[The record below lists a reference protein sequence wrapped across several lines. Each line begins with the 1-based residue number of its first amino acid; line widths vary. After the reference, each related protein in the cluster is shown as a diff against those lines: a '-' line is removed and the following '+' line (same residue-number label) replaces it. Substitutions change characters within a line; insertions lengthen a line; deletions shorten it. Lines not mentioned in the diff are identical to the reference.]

1 MPMSTLAAHDQEPDP
16 EELMRE
22 YVKNRGDIFEE
33 WHFMAKYIPRTIE
46 LQHDA
51 SGYILKNEAKSTSD
65 QDLSLPMRE
74 LGALCMLCA
83 KGDLR
88 FAANHVRRLY
98 RAGITNAV
106 IFEAAEAVA
115 PVVGHSTI
123 SLVAQ
128 AIMLANDPKY
138 PFGKMPEGG
147 EPKELTPFPEMKLG
161 REPSKPQAQ
170 LADSAVWKYAL
181 AIDPEFAKRTV
192 KFVDHCNAI
201 GRTKEHALGRGV
213 RALISIA
220 ALCARGQKEMCAEQI
235 RIAYDYGLTK
245 RQVLEAVSLAQNMT
259 GAASSEI
266 GIQAMMMVDADK

>member
-1 MPMSTLAAHDQEPDP
+1 MSPAAVQDQEPDP

-22 YVKNRGDIFEE
+22 YIKNRGDIFEE
-33 WHFMAKYIPRTIE
+33 WHFMAKYVPRTIE

-51 SGYILKNEAKSTSD
+51 SGYILKNDAKSTPD
-65 QDLSLPMRE
+65 QELSLPMRE

-98 RAGITNAV
+98 RAGVTNAV
-106 IFEAAEAVA
+106 MFEAAEAIA
-115 PVVGHSTI
+115 TVVGHSTI

-161 REPSKPQAQ
+161 REPLKPQKP
-170 LADSAVWKYAL
+170 LADSENWKYAL

-201 GRTKEHALGRGV
+201 GRQKPHALGRGV
-213 RALISIA
+213 RALIAIA
-220 ALCARGQKEMCAEQI
+220 ALCWRGQREMCAQQI

-245 RQVLEAVSLAQNMT
+245 RQVLEAISLAQNMT
-259 GAASSEI
+259 GAISSEI
-266 GIQAMMMVDADK
+266 GIEAMRRVDAGE

>member
-1 MPMSTLAAHDQEPDP
+1 MSNVAAHDQEPDP

-33 WHFMAKYIPRTIE
+33 WHFMAKYVPRTIE

-51 SGYILKNEAKSTSD
+51 SGYILKNDAKSTPD
-65 QDLSLPMRE
+65 QVLSLPMRE

-106 IFEAAEAVA
+106 IFEAAEAIA

-128 AIMLANDPKY
+128 AIMLANDPSY

-147 EPKELTPFPEMKLG
+147 EPKQLTPFPEMKLG
-161 REPSKPQAQ
+161 REPKTPQKP
-170 LADSAVWKYAL
+170 LLDSDNWKYAL

-192 KFVDHCNAI
+192 KFVDHCNAVD
-201 GRTKEHALGRGV
+201 RKKEHALGRGV
-213 RALISIA
+213 RALIAIA
-220 ALCARGQKEMCAEQI
+220 ALCWRGQREMCAEQI

-245 RQVLEAVSLAQNMT
+245 RQVLEAISLAQNMT
-259 GAASSEI
+259 GAASSEV
-266 GIQAMMMVDADK
+266 GIEAMRLVDAGK

>member
-1 MPMSTLAAHDQEPDP
+1 MSTVAAHDQEPDP

-51 SGYILKNEAKSTSD
+51 SGYILKNDAKSTPD
-65 QDLSLPMRE
+65 QELSLVMRE
-74 LGALCMLCA
+74 LIAFCMLCA

-98 RAGITNAV
+98 RAGIPNRV
-106 IFEAAEAVA
+106 IFEAAEAIA
-115 PVVGHSTI
+115 PVVGHATI

-128 AIMLANDPKY
+128 AILLANDPKY

-147 EPKELTPFPEMKLG
+147 EPKEITPFPEMKLG
-161 REPSKPQAQ
+161 REPSKPQKS
-170 LADSAVWKYAL
+170 LADSDNWKYAL

-192 KFVDHCNAI
+192 RFVDHCNAV
-201 GRTKEHALGRGV
+201 GRQKEHALGRGM
-213 RALISIA
+213 RALVAIA
-220 ALCARGQKEMCAEQI
+220 ALCWRGEREICAEQI
-235 RIAYDYGLTK
+235 KIAYAYGLTK
-245 RQVLEAVSLAQNMT
+245 RQVLEAVSCAQNMT
-259 GAASSEI
+259 GSVSSEV
-266 GIQAMMMVDADK
+266 GIEAMRLVDAGK

>member
-1 MPMSTLAAHDQEPDP
+1 MSPAAVHDQEPDP

-51 SGYILKNEAKSTSD
+51 SGYVLKNDAKSTPD
-65 QDLSLPMRE
+65 QELSLPMRE
-74 LGALCMLCA
+74 LGALCMLSA
-83 KGDLR
+83 KSDLR

-106 IFEAAEAVA
+106 IFEAAEAIA

-161 REPSKPQAQ
+161 RVPLKPQTP
-170 LADSAVWKYAL
+170 LADSAVWQYAL

-192 KFVDHCNAI
+192 KFVDHCNAVD
-201 GRTKEHALGRGV
+201 RKKEHALGRGA
-213 RALISIA
+213 RALIAIA
-220 ALCARGQKEMCAEQI
+220 ALCGRGQKEMCADQI
-235 RIAYDYGLTK
+235 RIAYAYGMTK

-259 GAASSEI
+259 GSASSEI
-266 GIQAMMMVDADK
+266 GIRAMMLVDADK

>member
-1 MPMSTLAAHDQEPDP
+1 
-16 EELMRE
+16 MRE

-46 LQHDA
+46 IQHDA
-51 SGYILKNEAKSTSD
+51 SGYILKNDAKSTPD
-65 QDLSLPMRE
+65 QVMSLPMRE
-74 LGALCMLCA
+74 LGALCMLSA

-106 IFEAAEAVA
+106 IFEAAEAIA

-161 REPSKPQAQ
+161 RVSKTPQKS
-170 LADSAVWKYAL
+170 LAESENWKYAL
-181 AIDPEFAKRTV
+181 AIDPDFSKRTI

-201 GRTKEHALGRGV
+201 DRKKEHALGRGV
-213 RALISIA
+213 RALIAIA
-220 ALCARGQKEMCAEQI
+220 ALCWRGQREMCAQQI

-245 RQVLEAVSLAQNMT
+245 RHVLEAISLAQNMT

-266 GIQAMMMVDADK
+266 GIEAMRMVDAGK

>member
-1 MPMSTLAAHDQEPDP
+1 MANVAAHDQEPDP

-33 WHFMAKYIPRTIE
+33 WHFMAKYIPKTIE
-46 LQHDA
+46 LQHEA
-51 SGYILKNEAKSTSD
+51 SGYILKNDAKSTPD
-65 QDLSLPMRE
+65 QVLSLPMRE
-74 LGALCMLCA
+74 LGALCMLSA

-106 IFEAAEAVA
+106 IFEAAEAIA
-115 PVVGHSTI
+115 PVVGHATI

-128 AIMLANDPKY
+128 AILLANDPKY

-147 EPKELTPFPEMKLG
+147 EPKELTPFPEMKIG
-161 REPSKPQAQ
+161 RESAKPPAPLAQ
-170 LADSAVWKYAL
+170 SANWKYAM

-192 KFVDHCNAI
+192 AFVDHCNAI
-201 GRTKEHALGRGV
+201 GRKKEHALGRGP
-213 RALISIA
+213 RALIAIA
-220 ALCARGQKEMCAEQI
+220 ALCGRGQKEMCADQI
-235 RIAYDYGLTK
+235 RIAYAYGMTK

-266 GIQAMMMVDADK
+266 GIQAMMLVDADK